1 MMRAANG
8 PGLEIL
14 PGTWAMAALPAAAQN
29 DHKIAWVTDR
39 PGGAGLMFC
48 DGSAWRMP
56 LRRVECFNGV
66 TNGSG
71 DFSGTFSP
79 EYSVTPNVQPVT
91 YPSADSI
98 TRVRVS
104 AASTAGFTVRTER
117 NSTVNVLGIDVLSL
131 GTAAVASVPVRVL
144 VTEST

>member
-1 MMRAANG
+1 MMRAAGG

-14 PGTWAMAALPAAAQN
+14 PGTWLTAALPTAAQN

-48 DGSAWRMP
+48 DGAAWRMP
-56 LRRVECFNGV
+56 LRRVESFSGV

-71 DFSGTFSP
+71 DFSGTFTP
-79 EYSVTPNVQPVT
+79 EYPTVPNVQPVT
-91 YPSADSI
+91 YPGADSI

-117 NSTVNVLGIDVLSL
+117 NSTVNLLGVDILSL